1 MAAGEAGQEAAGRV
15 VPWLARGESM
25 GAAQEGTAESSL
37 AFSGSFNRSGG
48 EGEGSEGRA
57 ARFARQS
64 EQQEVILAKRARALM
79 RSRGRRAEMGR
90 DEGRERKAV

>member
-37 AFSGSFNRSGG
+37 AFSGSFNRSGVKG
-48 EGEGSEGRA
+48 
-57 ARFARQS
+57 
-64 EQQEVILAKRARALM
+64 
-79 RSRGRRAEMGR
+79 
-90 DEGRERKAV
+90 KAVKAEQPGLPGRVSSKR